1 MDAKI
6 TLSFNADIIA
16 KAKQFADYQNISLSR
31 LTEFLYSQITNG
43 GYKTLEQLPVAQW
56 VGQVAEGEAKY
67 QTKARSRKALKSEY
81 YRSRK

>member
-6 TLSFNADIIA
+6 TLSFNEAVIA
-16 KAKQFADYQNISLSR
+16 KAKQFADSQNISLSR

-43 GYKTLEQLPVAQW
+43 GYKTLEELPVAQW
-56 VGQVAEGEAKY
+56 VSQVAEGEAKY

>member
-6 TLSFNADIIA
+6 TLSFNEDIIT
-16 KAKQFADYQNISLSR
+16 KAKQFADSQNISLSR

-43 GYKTLEQLPVAQW
+43 GYKTLEELPVAQW
-56 VGQVAEGEAKY
+56 VSQVAEGKAKY